1 MLHRSNSPKSSSRTP
16 VAPRDSAGGR
26 RTTDAAVLID
36 GSALF
41 LASRNLYEGYQLD
54 YRALVKLLVSRVE
67 GLESPSDGQ
76 TRTRWVMWTSASPQ
90 NQGQTRFLEFA
101 ETELRWEVRRFS
113 PIDSYTVEPTTA
125 LGLSTDSRAASRL
138 VRFDASIAFAIG
150 RLAHDHR
157 IIVISDS
164 FALADPL
171 LRSAQIQADNQR
183 PSYIAFFGR
192 ALDPR
197 WPRVLKGEADRSPSL
212 IDLDDYADP
221 LFGAQALPTDHSA
234 KGGETL
240 VF

>member
-1 MLHRSNSPKSSSRTP
+1 MRQPAKVPSNPLRAP
-16 VAPRDSAGGR
+16 APRPNAAGGD
-26 RTTDAAVLID
+26 RTHRAAVLID

-41 LASRNLYEGYQLD
+41 LASRGLYEGYQLD
-54 YRALVKLLVSRVE
+54 YRALVKLLVGQVG

-76 TRTRWVMWTSASPQ
+76 AHTRWVMWTSASPQ

-101 ETELRWEVRRFS
+101 ESELRWEVRRFS
-113 PIDSYTVEPTTA
+113 PIDSYIVEPSTA

-171 LRSAQIQADNQR
+171 LRSAQIDAGNHR
-183 PSYIAFFGR
+183 PSHIAFFGR

-197 WPRVLKGEADRSPSL
+197 WPRVLKGDADRSPLL
-212 IDLDDYADP
+212 IDLDDHADQ
-221 LFGAQALPTDHSA
+221 LFGPQALPTDRST